1 MVTGSAELSS
11 LAAQLEEIVRRVSDV
26 ADLLVADGRSDV
38 AADLF
43 EVERSLATAARRL
56 DTARRT
62 LGWSG
67 AGPKPAPAAHRDGPL
82 VGRHV
87 GGGSLLCRLL
97 PGGGNLVGPPY
108 PRLAD
113 RTTVVAWK
121 LTFADDRDG

>member
-56 DTARRT
+56 DTTRRT
-62 LGWSG
+62 LG
-67 AGPKPAPAAHRDGPL
+67 
-82 VGRHV
+82 
-87 GGGSLLCRLL
+87 
-97 PGGGNLVGPPY
+97 
-108 PRLAD
+108 
-113 RTTVVAWK
+113 
-121 LTFADDRDG
+121 